1 MRVLLIAAFLL
12 SCSGGNYFEVRRAN
26 TDPRRDL
33 AMCLGGL
40 GWRID
45 KATNRFVETEWHRLR
60 LPQGP
65 LRVREVQ
72 IRLSANLARGTIAG
86 LCTQRTMRADG
97 VDEVW
102 HFRPCTDARALR
114 MIDNATRICGEQ

>member
-1 MRVLLIAAFLL
+1 MRILLIVILLL
-12 SCSGGNYFEVRRAN
+12 SCSGGSYFEVRRAHTN
-26 TDPRRDL
+26 PRRDL
-33 AMCLGGL
+33 SMCLEEL

-45 KATNRFVETEWHRLR
+45 KATNRFVVTEWHRLR
-60 LPQGP
+60 LKHSA
-65 LRVREVQ
+65 LLVTEVQ
-72 IRLSANLARGTIAG
+72 IRISANLRRGTIVG

-97 VDEVW
+97 ADEVW